1 LLFPKR
7 FGWDFNHFLLVIGKY
22 ERDEMIPSIEVAK
35 NIAKIL
41 GTTLVIF

>member
-1 LLFPKR
+1 MAGILTTSYS
-7 FGWDFNHFLLVIGKY
+7 VIGKY
-22 ERDEMIPSIEVAK
+22 ECDEVIPSIEVAK